1 MGIKAR
7 ILVVEDNCSHSESIM
22 DILKE
27 NGYLAE
33 CTFNGKNAV
42 ERAGDSKYDIA
53 IVDINLPDISGN
65 EVAERITEISPSTE
79 FIYMTGNATINSTIE
94 AVKQKNVVSYETKPL
109 DMNHLLSLINQVVE
123 RKKAEEE
130 LHQHGHIVS
139 CSRDMMAFMDK
150 DFLYVAANW
159 HIWMHLINPMKN

>member
-7 ILVVEDNCSHSESIM
+7 ILVVEDDCSHSESIM

-42 ERAGDSKYDIA
+42 ELSGDSKYDIA

-65 EVAERITEISPSTE
+65 EVVKKITEISPSTE

-109 DMNHLLSLINQVVE
+109 DMNHPS
-123 RKKAEEE
+123 
-130 LHQHGHIVS
+130 
-139 CSRDMMAFMDK
+139 
-150 DFLYVAANW
+150 
-159 HIWMHLINPMKN
+159 P